1 MTLWDFLS
9 TTLTSSNFWIILI
22 GIIIIILLIALFGKT
37 GLFKISTKHFKLG
50 ESEDS
55 IKERLII
62 KSQLE
67 AAHDFIMALENKI
80 IDMTES
86 KQPSDFIVR
95 ILEEIYDKTVFWIA
109 ANHIKNE
116 EAYISCKQREI
127 LNYLYTKRIA
137 EPFKT
142 PEFKERVKK
151 WVEELIDQLAD
162 TRELYSKK
170 KD

>member
-1 MTLWDFLS
+1 MWEFL
-9 TTLTSSNFWIILI
+9 TNVLTSDRFWVVLI
-22 GIIIIILLIALFGKT
+22 GIVIVSLLAIILSKLGIL
-37 GLFKISTKHFKLG
+37 KIDTKHVRLG
-50 ESEDS
+50 ESDDS
-55 IKERLII
+55 LKERLII

-67 AAHDFIMALENKI
+67 ASHDFIFALENKL
-80 IDMTES
+80 IDLTES
-86 KQPSDFIVR
+86 KEPSDFMGR
-95 ILEEIYDKTVFWIA
+95 ILEEIYDKTVLWIT

-127 LNYLYTKRIA
+127 LNYLYTKRIS

-162 TRELYSKK
+162 IRELYSKQK
-170 KD
+170 

>member
-9 TTLTSSNFWIILI
+9 TTLTSSNFWMILI
-22 GIIIIILLIALFGKT
+22 GVVIIVLLVALFGKM
-37 GLFKISTKHFKLG
+37 GLFKINTKHFKLG
-50 ESEDS
+50 ESDDS

-62 KSQLE
+62 KSQLD
-67 AAHDFIMALENKI
+67 ASHDFIFALENKL
-80 IDMTES
+80 IDMTET
-86 KQPSDFIVR
+86 KEPSDFMGR
-95 ILEEIYDKTVFWIA
+95 ILEEIYDKTVNWIA
-109 ANHIKNE
+109 ANHIKND

-127 LNYLYTKRIA
+127 LNYLYTKRIS

-162 TRELYSKK
+162 TRELYSKQK
-170 KD
+170 